1 MLLMLEKGIRGGMC
15 HTIRPYTTH
24 DKHMRDYDPAKN
36 RHISMYWGMNNLH
49 VWAMSQKVPVDTFQW
64 K

>member
-15 HTIRPYTTH
+15 HTIRRYTTH

-49 VWAMSQKVPVDTFQW
+49 VWAMSQKVKIKVYI
-64 K
+64 